1 VTRAEQIVANLVEVR
16 ARLAAAL
23 AEARRK
29 PGAPAS
35 VGLLAVSKTVPPEEI
50 VTALQAGQR
59 DFAENY
65 GQEFRDKY
73 AAVASL
79 VAATPGLATP
89 RWHFIGPLQS
99 NKVKYVAGK
108 VALVQSVASP
118 EVLAELERK
127 SAALGVVQDCLIQV
141 NVAGEVQKSGI
152 SPAVLPSILD
162 SFAERPHLRCTGLMV
177 IPPYDETPELSR
189 PHFAALR
196 RLRDDQRAQT
206 RPNFVLTELSM
217 GMSHDMEVAIAE
229 GATIVRV
236 GTAIF
241 GARTYGGSP

>member
-1 VTRAEQIVANLVEVR
+1 VTRADQIVANLGEVR
-16 ARLAAAL
+16 ARMAAAL
-23 AEARRK
+23 AGARRE
-29 PGAPAS
+29 PGETAD
-35 VGLLAVSKTVPPEEI
+35 VCLLAVSKTVSPEDI

-73 AAVASL
+73 AAVAGL
-79 VAATPGLATP
+79 LAATPDLPLP

-108 VALVQSVASP
+108 VVLVQSVGSS

-127 SAALGVVQDCLIQV
+127 AAVLDLVQDCLIQV

-152 SPAVLPSILD
+152 APAALPSILD
-162 SFAERPHLRCTGLMV
+162 SFTNRPHLRCLGLMV
-177 IPPYDETPELSR
+177 IPPYDENPELSR

-196 RLRDDQRAQT
+196 RLRDEQRAQK
-206 RPNFVLTELSM
+206 RANVALTELSM

>member
-1 VTRAEQIVANLVEVR
+1 MSRAEQIVANLDEVR
-16 ARLAAAL
+16 ARLAVAL
-23 AEARRK
+23 ADARRQ
-29 PGAPAS
+29 PGEGGG
-35 VGLLAVSKTVPPEEI
+35 VCLLAVSKTVSAEDI
-50 VTALQAGQR
+50 VTAWRAGQR

-65 GQEFRDKY
+65 GQEFRDKHV
-73 AAVASL
+73 AVASL
-79 VAATPGLATP
+79 VAATPGLPMP

-108 VALVQSVASP
+108 VVLVQSVGSL

-127 SAALGVVQDCLIQV
+127 AAALGIVQDCLIQV

-152 SPAVLPSILD
+152 APTALPAVLD
-162 SFAERPHLRCTGLMV
+162 SFVERPHLRCLGLMV
-177 IPPYDETPELSR
+177 IPPYDEDPELSR

-196 RLRDDQRAQT
+196 RLRDEHRSQK
-206 RPNFVLTELSM
+206 RPNVALTELSM
-217 GMSHDMEVAIAE
+217 GMSHDMEVAVAE

-241 GARTYGGSP
+241 GARARAGSP